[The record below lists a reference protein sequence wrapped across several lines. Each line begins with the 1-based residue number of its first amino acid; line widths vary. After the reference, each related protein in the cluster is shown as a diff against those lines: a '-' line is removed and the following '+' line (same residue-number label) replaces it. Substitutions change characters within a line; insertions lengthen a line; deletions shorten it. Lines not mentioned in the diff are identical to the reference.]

1 MWNMLATG
9 LYPDLKSYIKDFSYH
24 KSDFAL
30 IRKSG
35 KNKFRLNIVLSGNVF
50 VWRIARK
57 LLTKKKNIIPAG

>member
-1 MWNMLATG
+1 
-9 LYPDLKSYIKDFSYH
+9 KDFSYH

-30 IRKSG
+30 IRKAG

-50 VWRIARK
+50 VWCIARR